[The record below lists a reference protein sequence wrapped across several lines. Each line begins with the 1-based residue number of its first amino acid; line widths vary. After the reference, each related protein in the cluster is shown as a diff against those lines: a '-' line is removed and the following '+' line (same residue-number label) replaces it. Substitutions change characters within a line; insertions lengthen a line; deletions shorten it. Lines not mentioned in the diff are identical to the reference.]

1 MIPVHSHEPPIVIE
15 HRDALIFLLNEAA
28 ELEHAIMCQY
38 LFAAFSMKKSVDEGL
53 TEQQVQQV
61 LRWHKIVMS
70 VATEEMLH
78 MAQVNNLLLAV
89 GAAPRVG
96 RPNLPHS
103 GRHYPP
109 AVQLALVPFGE
120 QAVRHFLFLERPE
133 GITLQD
139 AEGFEIPDEALPL
152 TTDQDIAPHVQD
164 FSTVGHLYRSIE
176 AGIRHLCARH
186 GEEWL
191 FIGPPSAQASPELF
205 RWPDLV
211 EVTDLASALK
221 AIDII
226 VEQGEGPR
234 GHWRD
239 AHYGRFLEI
248 LGELLTLKKADP
260 LFQPARPVVPLF
272 VRRPSDTDGPLVS
285 DPTTARV
292 LDSFNVTYEIL
303 LHTLSR
309 FFGHGEE
316 TADQVGFL
324 ADLAVLLMIQV
335 LKPLGELATRLPAG
349 PDHPGMTAGPS
360 FELFHASGYLLPHA
374 RPAWVLIHERL
385 HELSAFM
392 KATVNRAGYPE
403 ELVDIARSVDRL
415 AAQMTDHMQDLDARK
430 VEAPLAWLGRG
441 SASD

>member
-1 MIPVHSHEPPIVIE
+1 MAGVHSHEPPIVIE

-38 LFAAFSMKKSVDEGL
+38 LFAAFSMKKSVGEGL
-53 TEQQVQQV
+53 TTQQLEQV

-70 VATEEMLH
+70 VAAEEMLH

-96 RPNLPHS
+96 RPNLPHR
-103 GRHYPP
+103 GRRYPP
-109 AVQLALVPFGE
+109 AVQLAFVPFGE
-120 QAVRHFLFLERPE
+120 AAVRHFLFLERPE
-133 GITLQD
+133 GITLRD
-139 AEGFEIPDEALPL
+139 ADGFEVPDESVPL
-152 TTDQDIAPHVQD
+152 TTEQDIAPHVQD
-164 FSTVGHLYRSIE
+164 FATVGHLYRSIE

-191 FIGPPSAQASPELF
+191 FVGPPSAQASPELF

-211 EVTDLASALK
+211 QITGLESAMK

-239 AHYGRFLEI
+239 AHYGRFLEV

-260 LFQPARPVVPLF
+260 TFQPARPVVPVF
-272 VRRPSDTDGPLVS
+272 VRPPADTTGPLVS

-292 LDSFNVTYEIL
+292 LDAFNVAYEIL
-303 LHTLSR
+303 LHDLSR

-316 TADQVGFL
+316 TPEQVAFL
-324 ADLAVLLMIQV
+324 ADLAVLLMITV
-335 LKPLGELATRLPAG
+335 IKPLGELATRMPAG

-360 FELFHASGYLLPHA
+360 FELFHTSGYLLPHT
-374 RPAWVLIHERL
+374 RPAWILMHERL
-385 HELSAFM
+385 CELSAFM
-392 KATVNRAGYPE
+392 KATVNRSGLPE
-403 ELVDIARSVDRL
+403 ELVEIARNVDRL
-415 AAQMTDHMQDLDARK
+415 AAQMTDHMEGLDSRN
-430 VEAPLAWLGRG
+430 VDTPLAWLGRG
-441 SASD
+441 SGAV